1 MAVSTYTVKRGDTLW
16 EICGNKD
23 LASSIA
29 GNTRNAKIETLIK
42 LNNIKKNSK
51 GNPLIYTGQVLKLSG
66 TADTKATTTTTPS
79 SSAQKALI
87 DAVALQADD
96 KTGRALVALWSWSRS
111 NTANYKYRWLQW
123 IPSNGKW
130 TLGNEGTTS
139 SYEAIYCFSEW
150 TADELATKVKFEV
163 LPVAKN
169 KSNNKP
175 YWKEGTGADDVAWA
189 SKEYDFA
196 NNPPLPPESAPDLEL
211 DKIDD
216 TKLIMSYE
224 DLDAKKLDAKYVRF
238 NVVKNNTS
246 SIYTS
251 PNIEIQTVT
260 DGAYYV
266 SHQYTVPYGGEYKV
280 RACTVGANG
289 KTSAW
294 SEFSNTVGTKPV
306 APKAITTCRRNKR
319 TDGTISAFL
328 VWSAV
333 TNATSYII
341 EYVTVREDFEN
352 APGNVQKSQTEDAR
366 TSVELTGIEVGH
378 EYFFRIRAVNE
389 NGQSEPS
396 PIVSLPVGEPPAA
409 PTTWSSSNSAFV
421 GETMELNWTHNSR
434 DGSTQSFAE
443 LGLKIGNADWQTFVF
458 ENTTTEHSGEEIDIH
473 TFTYGQAVSYKGELH
488 VKIDTAHAALK
499 NAKIQW
505 RIRTAGV
512 TDAFSDTDWSVDRTI
527 YIYEKPI
534 LALSVSSDLAGMNVV
549 ETLTS
554 FPFYI
559 RGEVEL
565 DSYEVQRP
573 IGYHLRVIAND
584 TYETVDDAGRTK
596 TVNPG
601 DAVYSKYFDVID
613 LSNPD
618 LIVVM
623 SAENVDLEPTMTY
636 TIECAADMSTG
647 LSVEQ
652 SYDIAVSWS
661 DVTYAIGA
669 SIHVNSDSYTAA
681 IIPSCRELVPLLDE
695 DGNAMI
701 DDYGDPVTGEG
712 DLVDNV
718 TLSVYRREYNGT
730 LTEIATNIPNN
741 GTAVTDLHPALDY
754 ARYRIIARD
763 ANTGSVSFYDMAG
776 ERVGCNSVIIQW
788 DEAWTQFDASAENS
802 AEAPLWTGS
811 MLVLPYNVKISDSRK
826 REVSRVAYA
835 GREYA
840 VSYHGTLIEEGS
852 SWSTVIPKDDVETIY
867 ALRRLSMWAGPAYI
881 REPSG
886 MGFWALVVPTFNIDH
901 DSLTIPVSLDV
912 TRVEGGA

>member
-1 MAVSTYTVKRGDTLW
+1 MAVSTYEVKRGDTLW
-16 EICGNKD
+16 AICGRKE
-23 LASSIA
+23 LAPSIA

-51 GNPLIYTGQVLKLSG
+51 GNPLIYPKQILKLSG
-66 TADTKATTTTTPS
+66 SASGTSTTPS
-79 SSAQKALI
+79 PTAQKVLI

-96 KTGRALVALWSWSRS
+96 TTGRAMVALWSWSRS
-111 NTANYKYRWLQW
+111 NTANYKYRWSQW

-130 TLGNEGTTS
+130 TLGSEGTTQ
-139 SYEAIYCFSEW
+139 SYEAMYCFSEW
-150 TADELATKVKFEV
+150 SADERATKVKFEV

-175 YWKEGTGADDVAWA
+175 YWKEGTGKDDVAWA

-196 NNPPLPPESAPDLEL
+196 NNPPLPPGSIPDLKL
-211 DKIDD
+211 DEIDD
-216 TKLIMSYE
+216 QKLVMSYD
-224 DLDAKKLDAKYVRF
+224 DLDAKKLNAKYVQF
-238 NVVKNNTS
+238 NIVKNNTS

-251 PNIEIQTVT
+251 PNIAIQTVS
-260 DGAYYV
+260 DSAYYV
-266 SHQYTVPYGGEYKV
+266 AHEYTVPYGGEYKV
-280 RACTVGANG
+280 RTRTVGANG
-289 KTSAW
+289 KDVSAW
-294 SEFSNTVGTKPV
+294 SDFSTAVGTKPV

-328 VWSAV
+328 EWDAV
-333 TNATSYII
+333 TNATSYVI
-341 EYVTVREDFEN
+341 EYVTVRDDFEN
-352 APGNVQKSQTEDAR
+352 APGNIKKLQTEDAR
-366 TSVELTGIEVGH
+366 TSVELTDIETGH
-378 EYFFRIRAVNE
+378 EYFFRIRAVNGD
-389 NGQSEPS
+389 GQSEPT
-396 PIVSLPVGEPPAA
+396 PIVSLPIGEPPAA

-443 LGLKIGNADWQTFVF
+443 LGLKIGNNDWQTFVF
-458 ENTTTEHSGEEIDIH
+458 ENTTTAHTGEQTNTY
-473 TFTYGQAVSYKGELH
+473 TFTYGQAISYKGELH
-488 VKIDTAHAALK
+488 VKMDTTVEALK

-505 RIRTAGV
+505 RVRTAGV

-527 YIYEKPI
+527 YIYEKPV
-534 LALSVSSDLAGMNVV
+534 LALSVSSDLAGSNVV

-565 DSYEVQRP
+565 DSYEIQRP
-573 IGYHLRVIAND
+573 IGYHLRVVAND
-584 TYETVDDAGRTK
+584 YYETVDDAGRTK

-601 DAVYSKYFDVID
+601 DAVYSKYFDVVD

-623 SAENVDLEPTMTY
+623 SAENVDLEPAISY
-636 TIECAADMSTG
+636 TITCAADMSTG

-652 SYDIAVSWS
+652 SYEISVSWT
-661 DVTYAIGA
+661 DVTYAISA

-681 IIPSCRELVPLLDE
+681 IIPSCRQLVPLMDE
-695 DGNAMI
+695 NGDPML

-712 DLVDNV
+712 DLVENV
-718 TLSVYRREYNGT
+718 TLSVYRREYNGA

-741 GTAVTDLHPALDY
+741 GTAVTDPHPALDY
-754 ARYRIIARD
+754 ARYRVIARD
-763 ANTGSVSFYDMAG
+763 VNTGSVSFYDLAG
-776 ERVGCNSVIIQW
+776 EKVGCTSVIIQW
-788 DEAWTQFDASAENS
+788 DEEWAPFDAADENS
-802 AEAPLWTGS
+802 VEAPPWGGS
-811 MLVLPYNVKISDSRK
+811 MLVLPYNVKISDNRK

-852 SWSTVIPKDDVETIY
+852 PWSTVIPKNDVETVY
-867 ALRRLSMWAGPAYI
+867 ALRRLSMWAGPVYI

-886 MGFWALVVPTFNIDH
+886 MGFWAIVVPTFNIDH
-901 DSLTIPVSLDV
+901 DALTIPVSLDV